1 MIKKLLTVFLIA
13 ISLNVMAQES
23 TAYQRQRNKV
33 NSLLSQRSAKFGQ
46 YQKSLN
52 SRTGIF
58 GMQTKKD
65 VKNSN
70 DILRQ
75 ITLHD
80 NLIFR
85 ELKVLMQY
93 KEMQVQEVQNT
104 AEVSNDR
111 IQRYTLAIKKL
122 QERNQEL
129 KSRTAKLE
137 RNQQI
142 SYAVFAALAIAF
154 IVVLVTMTGKI
165 RKLRRQPF

>member
-1 MIKKLLTVFLIA
+1 MMIKKLWTIFLVCLCFSA
-13 ISLNVMAQES
+13 SAQDI
-23 TAYQRQRNKV
+23 TAYQLQRNKV

-65 VKNSN
+65 VKHSN

-93 KEMQVQEVQNT
+93 KEMQVQQVQNT
-104 AEVSNDR
+104 AEVNSER

-122 QERNQEL
+122 QDRNLVLKAQVADQERNQ
-129 KSRTAKLE
+129 KV
-137 RNQQI
+137 
-142 SYAVFAALAIAF
+142 SYAIIAALAILLVVSF
-154 IVVLVTMTGKI
+154 IIMSAKLKKI
-165 RKLRRQPF
+165 RRER

>member
-1 MIKKLLTVFLIA
+1 MMIKKLWTIFLVCLCFSA
-13 ISLNVMAQES
+13 SAQDI
-23 TAYQRQRNKV
+23 TAYQLQRNKV
-33 NSLLSQRSAKFGQ
+33 NSMLSQRSAKFGQ

-93 KEMQVQEVQNT
+93 KEMQVQQVQNT
-104 AEVSNDR
+104 AEVNSER

-122 QERNQEL
+122 QDRNLVLKAQVADQERNQ
-129 KSRTAKLE
+129 KV
-137 RNQQI
+137 
-142 SYAVFAALAIAF
+142 SYAIIAALAILLVVSF
-154 IVVLVTMTGKI
+154 IIMSAKLKKI
-165 RKLRRQPF
+165 RRER